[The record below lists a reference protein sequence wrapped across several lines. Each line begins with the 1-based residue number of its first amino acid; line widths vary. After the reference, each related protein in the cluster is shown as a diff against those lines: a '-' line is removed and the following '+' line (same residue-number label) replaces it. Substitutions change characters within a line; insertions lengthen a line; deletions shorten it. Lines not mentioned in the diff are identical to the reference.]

1 MKIKF
6 LFLGGLNCIFSNI
19 ILQILLLLDFIPIIL
34 STIIFIFFNTILG
47 FFLYSKLLFNKKNVF
62 KRSYIIKYLIL
73 LFFSWI
79 ILNLAIFV
87 GIKLDISPK
96 ISSIL
101 IIPMIAANS
110 YLIQKSWVFN

>member
-6 LFLGGLNCIFSNI
+6 LVLGGLNCIFSNL
-19 ILQILLLLDFIPIIL
+19 ILQILLWLDFIPVIL
-34 STIIFIFFNTILG
+34 STIFFIFFYSVLG
-47 FFLYSKLLFNKKNVF
+47 FFLYSKILFNKKKIF

-79 ILNLAIFV
+79 ILNLAIFI
-87 GIKLDISPK
+87 GIKIDISPK

-101 IIPMIAANS
+101 IIPMIAMNS
-110 YLIQKSWVFN
+110 YLIQKSWIFN

>member
-6 LFLGGLNCIFSNI
+6 LVIGGLNCIFSNL
-19 ILQILLLLDFIPIIL
+19 ILQILLWLDFIPVIF
-34 STIIFIFFNTILG
+34 STIIFIFLYTILG
-47 FFLYSKLLFNKKNVF
+47 FILYSKVLFNKKNFF

-87 GIKLDISPK
+87 GINLDISPK

-101 IIPMIAANS
+101 IIPIIAMNS
-110 YLIQKSWVFN
+110 YFIQKSWVFN